1 MNNWKSNLK
10 RHIEKFHKGEKI
22 VSNKHYKMI
31 YHDEMKDEENCQ
43 NIEKILTTDENVS
56 YHEMQMDTDEIAAIT
71 GKSLTE
77 ALTFAEHGEN
87 MLCT

>member
-56 YHEMQMDTDEIAAIT
+56 YHEIAAIT

-77 ALTFAEHGEN
+77 ALTFAEHEEN